1 MEREVGGEGESK
13 DERYASTL
21 SGFSDRGEQEEISE
35 RRGRPG
41 NASCDCEWIEEKAI
55 GY

>member
-13 DERYASTL
+13 DERYAGAL

-35 RRGRPG
+35 RGGRPG
-41 NASCDCEWIEEKAI
+41 NASYNCEWIEEKAI
-55 GY
+55 RY

>member
-13 DERYASTL
+13 DERYAGAL
-21 SGFSDRGEQEEISE
+21 SGFSNRGEQEEISE
-35 RRGRPG
+35 RGGRPG
-41 NASCDCEWIEEKAI
+41 NASYNCEWIEEKAI